1 MSLVGPILLSSW
13 QILQESAIFILF
25 GFLMAGILKAF
36 ISDEFVGKHLGR
48 NSFITVVKASL
59 LGIPLPLCSCGVI
72 PAAAGLKKQ
81 GASKGATSAF
91 LISTPETGVD
101 SIAITYAL
109 LDPVMT
115 ILRPIAAFF
124 TATFAGAFVNLTEK
138 HEREEMEKDFE
149 TCEDDCSSKTSNP
162 TGIWKKLKEGILYAF
177 TDLLIDIAGWFLA
190 GILIAGVISAFLS
203 PDFISEYLGEGLFPM
218 IVMLVISI
226 PLYICATASTPI
238 AAALALK
245 GLSPGADMVLLLAGP
260 ATNIATL
267 TVVTKILGKRATVIY
282 ILSIVVCSLAIGY
295 ATNLLYA
302 SMGMDITRWVGSGGA
317 EEHGIIYT
325 VSSLIFI
332 GLVIYNMVRKRKQK
346 RESCTCEGV
355 AVKQ

>member
-1 MSLVGPILLSSW
+1 MALIVPILQSSW

-25 GFLMAGILKAF
+25 GFFMAGLLKAF
-36 ISDEFVGKHLGR
+36 ISDEFIGKHLGR

-81 GASKGATSAF
+81 GASKGATAAF
-91 LISTPETGVD
+91 LVSTPETGVD

-115 ILRPIAAFF
+115 ILRPVAAFF
-124 TATFAGAFVNLTEK
+124 TATFAGAFVNLTDK
-138 HEREEMEKDFE
+138 HEKEEIKKDSE
-149 TCEDDCSSKTSNP
+149 TCANGCSGTLETP
-162 TGIWKKLKEGILYAF
+162 GIWQRLKGGIRYAF
-177 TDLLIDIAGWFLA
+177 TDLLMDIAGWFVA

-203 PDFISEYLGEGLFPM
+203 PDFVSEYLGEGLFPM

-245 GLSPGADMVLLLAGP
+245 GLSPGAAIVLLLAGP

-267 TVVTKILGKRATVIY
+267 TVITKILGKWATVIY
-282 ILSIVVCSLAIGY
+282 ILSIAVCSLAIGY

-302 SMGMDITRWVGSGGA
+302 GMGMDITRWVESGGA
-317 EEHGIIYT
+317 KEHGIIYT
-325 VSSLIFI
+325 ASSLIFI
-332 GLVIYNMVRKRKQK
+332 GLIIYNMVRNRRQV

>member
-1 MSLVGPILLSSW
+1 
-13 QILQESAIFILF
+13 
-25 GFLMAGILKAF
+25 MAGIIKAF
-36 ISDEFVGKHLGR
+36 ISDDFVGKHLGK

-109 LDPVMT
+109 LDPIMT
-115 ILRPIAAFF
+115 ILRPVAAFF
-124 TATFAGAFVNLTEK
+124 TAIFAGAFVNLTDK
-138 HEREEMEKDFE
+138 PEREEIKKDFE
-149 TCEDDCSSKTSNP
+149 TTCAADCYSETSDP
-162 TGIWKKLKEGILYAF
+162 TSIWQKLSRGVRYAF
-177 TDLLIDIAGWFLA
+177 TDLLSDIAGWFMA
-190 GILIAGVISAFLS
+190 GILIAGVISVFLS

-245 GLSPGADMVLLLAGP
+245 GLSPGAAMVLLLAGP

-282 ILSIVVCSLAIGY
+282 ILSIVVCSLSIGY

-302 SMGMDITRWVGSGGA
+302 AMGLDITRWVESGGA

-325 VSSLIFI
+325 ASALIFI
-332 GLVIYNMVRKRKQK
+332 GLIIYNMVRKRRQNQ
-346 RESCTCEGV
+346 ESCCTCEGA

>member
-1 MSLVGPILLSSW
+1 MSLIAPIMLSSW
-13 QILQESAIFILF
+13 QFLQESSIFILF

-81 GASKGATSAF
+81 GASKGATAAF

-115 ILRPIAAFF
+115 ILRPVAAFF
-124 TATFAGAFVNLTEK
+124 TATFAGALVNLTDKPEK
-138 HEREEMEKDFE
+138 EEIKKDFE
-149 TCEDDCSSKTSNP
+149 TCAADCYSRTSE
-162 TGIWKKLKEGILYAF
+162 TASIWQKLSEGIRYAF
-177 TDLLIDIAGWFLA
+177 TDLFSDIAGWLVA

-203 PDFISEYLGEGLFPM
+203 PDFVSEYLGEGLFPM

-245 GLSPGADMVLLLAGP
+245 GLSPGAAMVLLLAGP

-267 TVVTKILGKRATVIY
+267 TVITKLLGKGATVIY
-282 ILSIVVCSLAIGY
+282 VLSIAVCSLAIGY

-302 SMGMDITRWVGSGGA
+302 WMGLDITRWVESGGA

-325 VSSLIFI
+325 ASSLIFI
-332 GLVIYNMVRKRKQK
+332 GLIIYNMVRKKKQD
-346 RESCTCEGV
+346 RESCVCKGL

>member
-1 MSLVGPILLSSW
+1 
-13 QILQESAIFILF
+13 
-25 GFLMAGILKAF
+25 MAGILKAF
-36 ISDEFVGKHLGR
+36 ISDEFIGKHLGK
-48 NSFITVVKASL
+48 NSFKTVIKASL
-59 LGIPLPLCSCGVI
+59 LGIPIPLCSCGVI

-81 GASKGATSAF
+81 GASKGATAAF

-124 TATFAGAFVNLTEK
+124 TAIFAGALVNLTDK
-138 HEREEMEKDFE
+138 HEVEVIKSDLDT
-149 TCEDDCSSKTSNP
+149 TCKNDSCCSRTSKTESIRQRL
-162 TGIWKKLKEGILYAF
+162 TGGIHHAF
-177 TDLLIDIAGWFLA
+177 TDLLSDIAGWLVA
-190 GILIAGVISAFLS
+190 GILIAGVISSFLA
-203 PDFISEYLGEGLFPM
+203 PDFVSEYLGEGIFPM
-218 IVMLVISI
+218 LVMLVISI

-245 GLSPGADMVLLLAGP
+245 GLSPGAAMVLLLAGP

-267 TVVTKILGKRATVIY
+267 TVVTKLLGKKVTAIY

-302 SMGMDITRWVGSGGA
+302 WMGLDITRWVASAGA

-325 VSSLIFI
+325 ASSIIFI
-332 GLVIYNMVRKRKQK
+332 ALLIYNKIKSLK
-346 RESCTCEGV
+346 KGEDKCTGEV
-355 AVKQ
+355 PSHS